1 MKYYKRKLLLFL
13 AGLFLILC
21 GVIAAGYPLVAD
33 LLFSQRA
40 KAEIKDYRQAVA
52 QEESGKLQDMYAEA
66 QKYNEALYKGQ
77 AVSVADYGD
86 LLAVTDAIGYL
97 EIPKLNVYLPIYHG
111 LEEETLQKGIGHIPE
126 TSLPVGGASTHCVLS
141 GHSGLPAA
149 RLLTGLDEME
159 KGDRFYLH
167 VLDETL
173 AYEVNQVTIVL
184 PEETEQIRI
193 AEGKDY
199 VTLQT
204 CTPYGVNTH
213 RLLVRGERTS
223 YMPQA
228 VGVRAIQE
236 EKTEETGIPIQM
248 VLWIVTVAV
257 ALLVLLVAVVIFI
270 KEVIAK

>member
-1 MKYYKRKLLLFL
+1 MYE
-13 AGLFLILC
+13 
-21 GVIAAGYPLVAD
+21 
-33 LLFSQRA
+33 RA
-40 KAEIKDYRQAVA
+40 Q
-52 QEESGKLQDMYAEA
+52 Q
-66 QKYNEALYKGQ
+66 YNEALYQGE
-77 AVSVADYGD
+77 AVSVAGYGD

-149 RLLTGLDEME
+149 RLLTGLDEMKE
-159 KGDRFYLH
+159 GDRFYLH
-167 VLDETL
+167 VLDQTL
-173 AYEVNQVTIVL
+173 AYEVNQVTVVL

-213 RLLVRGERTS
+213 RLLVRGERTL

-228 VGVRAIQE
+228 VSVRAAQE

-248 VLWIVTVAV
+248 VLWIVTAAAAVLVLIVAV
-257 ALLVLLVAVVIFI
+257 FI
-270 KEVIAK
+270 LMKEIRKK

>member
-1 MKYYKRKLLLFL
+1 MEYNKRKPLLLL
-13 AGLFLILC
+13 AGLFLVLC
-21 GVIAAGYPLVAD
+21 GVVAAGYPLAAD
-33 LLFSQRA
+33 LLFS
-40 KAEIKDYRQAVA
+40 RQAKKEIEDYKEAVLH
-52 QEESGKLQDMYAEA
+52 EESGKLQDMYERA
-66 QKYNEALYKGQ
+66 QQYNEALYQGE
-77 AVSVADYGD
+77 AVSVAGYGD

-149 RLLTGLDEME
+149 RLLTGLDEMKE
-159 KGDRFYLH
+159 GDRFYLH
-167 VLDETL
+167 VLDQTL
-173 AYEVNQVTIVL
+173 AYEVNQVTVVL

-213 RLLVRGERTS
+213 RLLVRGERTL
-223 YMPQA
+223 YVPQA
-228 VGVRAIQE
+228 VSVRAAQE
-236 EKTEETGIPIQM
+236 EKTEKTGIPIQM
-248 VLWIVTVAV
+248 VLWIVTAAA
-257 ALLVLLVAVVIFI
+257 ALLVLIVAVFI
-270 KEVIAK
+270 LMKEIRKK